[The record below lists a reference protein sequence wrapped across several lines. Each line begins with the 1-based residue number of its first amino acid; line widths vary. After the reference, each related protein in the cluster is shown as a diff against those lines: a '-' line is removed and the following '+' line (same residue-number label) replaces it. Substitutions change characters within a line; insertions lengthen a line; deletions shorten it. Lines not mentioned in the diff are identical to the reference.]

1 MEYKEHTPSPTYQ
14 NVVHSYWAFKVF
26 DHEALAFPIKHET
39 LPDSCL
45 SIVAI
50 QQPYFQGV
58 RALSPHSKKF
68 EIDVFPNSAYV
79 GIRFHPW
86 IEFQDIFPPKVQ
98 IINQTIATPEVV
110 QDCFTSLIA
119 SASSNEATIAHIE
132 ECLSTFLT
140 RTAVKENNLVKYLCF
155 HLDSGKS
162 IGEVTETIPSSIR
175 VIQKKFKE
183 VTGITMRQYTTNSR
197 LRRLWID
204 LIKYP
209 NEKREIVYLHNY
221 YDQSHFINDFKK
233 KMNRSYADFKAYMD
247 SVDVSVL

>member
-1 MEYKEHTPSPTYQ
+1 MEYKEYTPSSTHQ
-14 NVVHSYWAFKVF
+14 DVVHSYWTFRIF
-26 DHEALAFPIKHET
+26 DTEALAFPIKHET

-68 EIDVFPNSAYV
+68 EIEVFPNSSYV

-86 IEFQDIFPPKVQ
+86 IEFQDTFPPKAT
-98 IINQTIATPEVV
+98 IINQTLATPKVV
-110 QDCFTSLIA
+110 QDCFAPLILPV
-119 SASSNEATIAHIE
+119 SSKKETVANIEA
-132 ECLSTFLT
+132 CLSAFLEKT
-140 RTAVKENNLVKYLCF
+140 PVKENNLIKYLCI
-155 HLDSGKS
+155 HLDAGES
-162 IGEVTETIPSSIR
+162 IGKLTETIPSSIR

-183 VTGITMRQYTTNSR
+183 VTGITMRQYATNSR
-197 LRRLWID
+197 LRGLWID

-209 NEKREIVYLHNY
+209 NEKREIVYLHKY

-233 KMNRSYADFKAYMD
+233 KMDQSYTEFKAYMD
-247 SVDVSVL
+247 SVDVSIL